1 MSEKANAIKPIALNT
16 NKLKVLIVGKGL
28 IGTRKKVNYESFLAK
43 VTTVDPDIERGADY
57 VMCFSDFYER
67 HKEIFMEHH
76 LVIISTNLSSE
87 NQQVAEICE
96 QCHKLYN
103 RTDDGSEG
111 LFSDMCSIT
120 SDDYVVAASGK
131 NRSPYV
137 ARHIISKLKPVLN
150 EMEMDIKKISIHSN
164 EAKKMHMP
172 YETLIESLR
181 KE

>member
-1 MSEKANAIKPIALNT
+1 MSDKAYTIKPIALNT
-16 NKLKVLIVGKGL
+16 NKLKVLIVGNGL
-28 IGTRKKVNYESFLAK
+28 IGTRKKVNYESSFAK

-67 HKEIFMEHH
+67 YKKIFMEHH
-76 LVIISTNLSSE
+76 LVIISTDNSSV
-87 NQQVAEICE
+87 NQQITEICE
-96 QCHKLYN
+96 TCHKLYN

-111 LFSDMCSIT
+111 LFSDMCLIT
-120 SDDYVVAASGK
+120 HDDYVVAASGK

-137 ARHIISKLKPVLN
+137 ARHIISELKPVLN
-150 EMEMDIKKISIHSN
+150 EMETEIKKISIQTN

>member
-1 MSEKANAIKPIALNT
+1 MSEKTYTIKPIALNT
-16 NKLKVLIVGKGL
+16 NKLKVLIVGNGL
-28 IGTRKKVNYESFLAK
+28 IGTRKKVSYESCFAA
-43 VTTVDPDIERGADY
+43 VTTVDPDAERNADY
-57 VMCFSDFYER
+57 VMYFSDFYER

-76 LVIISTNLSSE
+76 LVIISTNLSSV

-103 RTDDGSEG
+103 RIDDGG
-111 LFSDMCSIT
+111 KGMFSDMCSIT
-120 SDDYVVAASGK
+120 HDDYVVAASGK

-137 ARHIISKLKPVLN
+137 ARHIISELKPVLK
-150 EMEMDIKKISIHSN
+150 EMETDIKKISIHSN

-172 YETLIESLR
+172 YDALIEKLR